1 MDAVLIANEIVDER
15 RRSGEEGV
23 IFKIDFEKAYD
34 HVRWDFLDQV
44 LEKKGFSPRWR
55 KWMSGCLSS
64 VSYAVLVNGSAKGWV
79 KASRG
84 LRQGDP
90 LSSFLFTLVADV
102 LSRMLLRA
110 EERNMLEGFR
120 VGRNRTR
127 VSHLQFADDTI
138 FFSNTRE
145 EDLQTLKSL
154 LLAFGHISG
163 LKVNLDKSNIYG
175 INLDQAH
182 ISRLAET
189 LECKASGWP
198 ILYLG
203 LPLGGNPRA
212 GGFWDPVIERI
223 SRRLDGWQKA
233 YLSFGGRITLIQSC
247 LTHMPCYFLSLFKLP
262 ASIAAKIERLQR
274 DFLWS
279 GIGEGKKDH
288 LVRWDVMCKPKE
300 IGGLGFGN
308 ISLRNL
314 ALLGKWLWRY
324 PREGSALWHQ
334 VILSIYGSHSNGW
347 DANTIERW
355 SHRCPWK
362 AISQVFQEFSSFTRF
377 VVGNGERI
385 RFWEDLWLFQ
395 LAKMDWVP
403 PRSILDMMYIKFNG
417 FGSSKRGIALWQ
429 AANIALIRI
438 VWRERNARIF
448 EDKARNSE
456 FLWDSIVFFASLWA
470 YCSKVFKGTLLNAL
484 HLDWIAAFVY
494 IGCTNGHTPVAE
506 EKENVVVSATQANYG
521 GYMVAFAGRKY
532 AARSSLAFVSN
543 STYTVTS
550 FTLVLEFKKGRLQ
563 NLYWKRD
570 GCSACSGDNKFV
582 CLNNQDCAIKTTD
595 CKGQGQGASV
605 DCSLG
610 IQLAFSGTDKHY
622 SVLNSWYEVKNLR
635 QYSLYGLYANLA
647 DSLTSQYN
655 KIF

>member
-1 MDAVLIANEIVDER
+1 
-15 RRSGEEGV
+15 
-23 IFKIDFEKAYD
+23 
-34 HVRWDFLDQV
+34 
-44 LEKKGFSPRWR
+44 
-55 KWMSGCLSS
+55 
-64 VSYAVLVNGSAKGWV
+64 
-79 KASRG
+79 
-84 LRQGDP
+84 
-90 LSSFLFTLVADV
+90 
-102 LSRMLLRA
+102 
-110 EERNMLEGFR
+110 MLEGFR
-120 VGRNRTR
+120 VGRNKTR

-223 SRRLDGWQKA
+223 SRRLDV
-233 YLSFGGRITLIQSC
+233 
-247 LTHMPCYFLSLFKLP
+247 
-262 ASIAAKIERLQR
+262 AAKIERLQR

-288 LVRWDVMCKPKE
+288 LVREMVVED
-300 IGGLGFGN
+300 
-308 ISLRNL
+308 
-314 ALLGKWLWRY
+314 

-347 DANTIERW
+347 DANTIVRW

-385 RFWEDLWLFQ
+385 LLGPTRPFSWNLNFRRNLSDSEIEDLEGLMRSLDGVHLSPSVPDARLWPLSSSGLFSVKSFFLALSQCFGSPQVFPSKFVWNSQIPFKVQSFIWLVTHKKVNTNDMLQVRRPYKALSPDICILCMKQGESADHIFLHCSLTIGLWHRLFQ

-456 FLWDSIVFFASLWA
+456 SLWDSIVFLASLWA
-470 YCSKVFKGTLLNAL
+470 YCSKVFKGTPLNAIL
-484 HLDWIAAFVY
+484 LDWIAV
-494 IGCTNGHTPVAE
+494 CTP
-506 EKENVVVSATQANYG
+506 
-521 GYMVAFAGRKY
+521 
-532 AARSSLAFVSN
+532 
-543 STYTVTS
+543 
-550 FTLVLEFKKGRLQ
+550 
-563 NLYWKRD
+563 
-570 GCSACSGDNKFV
+570 
-582 CLNNQDCAIKTTD
+582 
-595 CKGQGQGASV
+595 
-605 DCSLG
+605 
-610 IQLAFSGTDKHY
+610 
-622 SVLNSWYEVKNLR
+622 
-635 QYSLYGLYANLA
+635 
-647 DSLTSQYN
+647 
-655 KIF
+655 